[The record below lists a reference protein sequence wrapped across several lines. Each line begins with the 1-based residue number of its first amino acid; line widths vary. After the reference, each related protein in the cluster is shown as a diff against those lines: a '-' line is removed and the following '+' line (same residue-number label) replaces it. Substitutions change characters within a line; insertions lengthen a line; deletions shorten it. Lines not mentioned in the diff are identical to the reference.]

1 MINRYNDYY
10 NVTKAIIN
18 HQYFDGL
25 YHPLMVNSGIV
36 DPLAVP
42 RLGGLLST
50 KLSDAFGDHRSFP
63 QQNEGLFRPR
73 RNDARTS
80 SEMRSPRRS
89 SSHVR
94 WLSLSNPP
102 YFFLGGGNFFP

>member
-63 QQNEGLFRPR
+63 QQNEGLFRR
-73 RNDARTS
+73 DATTLGPVLKCDPQGDPVP
-80 SEMRSPRRS
+80 MCDGCHCPT
-89 SSHVR
+89 H
-94 WLSLSNPP
+94 L
-102 YFFLGGGNFFP
+102 FFFWGGGNFFP